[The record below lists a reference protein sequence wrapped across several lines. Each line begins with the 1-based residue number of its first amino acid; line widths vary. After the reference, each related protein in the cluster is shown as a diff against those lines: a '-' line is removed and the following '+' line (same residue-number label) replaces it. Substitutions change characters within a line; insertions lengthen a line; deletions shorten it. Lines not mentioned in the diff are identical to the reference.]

1 MEAYDPYAV
10 SGHGNGKDS
19 MKQAATPFTKLD
31 NSPAYKRLALQIT
44 TLVMTGSLK
53 HGDTLPTEAALCE
66 QFGVNRST
74 VREGIR
80 LLEETGLVRRSGKR
94 MLISR
99 PTHEEVSDQLERAMV
114 LHDVTFR
121 ELWETAMLLE
131 PKTAHLAAS
140 HLQQQDLEALERNV
154 LATENAVAE
163 GRSLLELDLEFHN
176 LIAKGVHNRVL
187 LLSRE
192 PMSRLF
198 YPTFDVVLSRVDKA
212 GARLLTA
219 HREILNALKSRSG
232 EEAMQWMEKHIKDFR
247 RGYEAAGLDLDAS
260 INPGIPVKAPGA
272 GTGE

>member
-1 MEAYDPYAV
+1 MKT
-10 SGHGNGKDS
+10 SGHGNEKDS

-31 NSPAYKRLALQIT
+31 NAPAYKRLALQIT

-80 LLEETGLVRRSGKR
+80 LLEETGLVRRSGGKR
-94 MLISR
+94 MSISR
-99 PTHEEVSDQLERAMV
+99 PTHEEVGDQLERAMV

-140 HLQQQDLEALERNV
+140 HLLQEDLEALERNV
-154 LATENAVAE
+154 LATEQAVAE

-219 HREILNALKSRSG
+219 HREILDALKSRSS
-232 EEAMQWMEKHIKDFR
+232 EDAMQWMEKHIKDFR

-260 INPGIPVKAPGA
+260 INPGTPMKAPGA